1 MKKIFLCFSSF
12 FILLL
17 LTGCDSNKIVCTK
30 NNASSKEILTGI
42 FQDGKLYEISGEMAQ
57 MYENSEL
64 ALESEKSSE
73 LMIYI
78 YEMLGFAANI
88 EVEDN
93 ILTVYYNGK
102 TKDIS
107 EKLKNLDSDFKN
119 IFPYTSETTI
129 DEFKMI
135 SKNDGYTC
143 K

>member
-1 MKKIFLCFSSF
+1 
-12 FILLL
+12 
-17 LTGCDSNKIVCTK
+17 
-30 NNASSKEILTGI
+30 
-42 FQDGKLYEISGEMAQ
+42 
-57 MYENSEL
+57 
-64 ALESEKSSE
+64 
-73 LMIYI
+73 
-78 YEMLGFAANI
+78 MLGFAANI